1 MGTRNVYYYSLD
13 LRKVRGNVDVTK
25 GIKDIFGDIFDGNAK
40 KIEGIRTISLQNDK
54 IALDILKNNN
64 NFLFARVGKETEH
77 HNFVKR
83 DKTTKKS
90 EEVLALNEKDKV
102 LEVCT
107 YFLLDYKNGIV
118 GFIFGKAA
126 PTPNA
131 IVSIITDYSNEYTL
145 CIDRISSPES
155 VKSLL
160 KRGSSIK
167 KVKYVMRT
175 PNIEILD
182 ALKIKPGLK
191 KKMMHMDKQEIE
203 ILMKNGNKSMFSS
216 MEDMQE
222 FIQEIFSAN
231 EKDDI
236 TLFGNSGN
244 SRQKEFKFLEQ
255 DILYPINIKEY
266 EIVGTTKRRLHNDEI
281 HQNVYNDLKVL
292 YNKNYEEI
300 LMYAGKY
307 YEEEEQ
313 VN

>member
-1 MGTRNVYYYSLD
+1 MATRKVYYYSLD
-13 LRKVRGNVDVTK
+13 LREVRGNIDVTK
-25 GIKDIFGDIFDGNAK
+25 DIKNIFDDIFNNNAK
-40 KIEGIRTISLQNDK
+40 RIDYITTLSLQNDK
-54 IALDILKNNN
+54 ISLDILKNNDE
-64 NFLFARVGKETEH
+64 FLFARVGKETEH
-77 HNFVKR
+77 YNILKR
-83 DKTTKKS
+83 DRSTKEF
-90 EEVLALNEKDKV
+90 EEVLTRSETDKI

-118 GFIFGKAA
+118 GFIFGQAA

-131 IVSIITDYSNEYTL
+131 IVSIITDYSDKYTL

-160 KRGSSIK
+160 RPGSTIK

-191 KKMMHMDKQEIE
+191 NKMIHMPKQEIE
-203 ILMKNGNKSMFSS
+203 ILIKNGNKSMFSS
-216 MEDMQE
+216 MDEMRG
-222 FIQEIFSAN
+222 FIDELFSAK
-231 EKDDI
+231 EKEDI
-236 TLFGNSGN
+236 ILYGNSGGG
-244 SRQKEFKFLEQ
+244 RQKEFKFLEQ
-255 DILYPINIKEY
+255 DISYSIDIKEY
-266 EIVGTTKRRLHNDEI
+266 DIEGKIKRRLSNDEI
-281 HQNVYNDLKVL
+281 QQNVYNDLKVL

-307 YEEEEQ
+307 YEELEQ